1 MKDKF
6 KVAGYALGIA
16 FAWVMIPMTGKV
28 LADILSTRG
37 DDLAALI
44 VVLVGLVIPLATVIY
59 IAIRLVDRYWR
70 G

>member
-16 FAWVMIPMTGKV
+16 FAWIMIPIAGSV
-28 LADILSTRG
+28 LSDILEQRDSYF
-37 DDLAALI
+37 AAFI
-44 VVLVGLVIPLATVIY
+44 VSIGGLVIPLATMIY